1 MSRVVLL
8 DRLLAASVRRGGGSG
23 GGGGDDC
30 VRCRVGL
37 QRGWAETALKP
48 QRGDS
53 CLLVGGRMDG

>member
-8 DRLLAASVRRGGGSG
+8 DRLLTASRRGG
-23 GGGGDDC
+23 GGGGDS
-30 VRCRVGL
+30 VRRCVGL
-37 QRGWAETALKP
+37 QRGGTETALKP

>member
-1 MSRVVLL
+1 MLL
-8 DRLLAASVRRGGGSG
+8 DRLLAASVGRGGGSG
-23 GGGGDDC
+23 GGGGDDR
-30 VRCRVGL
+30 VRRRVGL

>member
-8 DRLLAASVRRGGGSG
+8 DRLLAASVGRGGGSG
-23 GGGGDDC
+23 GGGGDNC
-30 VRCRVGL
+30 VRRRVSL
-37 QRGWAETALKP
+37 QRSWAETALKP